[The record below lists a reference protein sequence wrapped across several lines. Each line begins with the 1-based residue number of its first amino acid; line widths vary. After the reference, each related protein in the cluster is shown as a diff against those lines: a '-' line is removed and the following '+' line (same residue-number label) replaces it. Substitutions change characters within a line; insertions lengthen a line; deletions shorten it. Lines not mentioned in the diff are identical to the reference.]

1 MAKYNPLTAELV
13 KELETIVGAKNV
25 TIDPE
30 KMETYS
36 HDEETDPRY
45 QHMPEAVVF
54 PENAQQ
60 IAEIMKLANR
70 ALVPVVARGGG
81 TGLAAAAVPLFGG
94 IVVSTERMNQV
105 QDMVQHYHQ
114 SVKSEGPSEEDK
126 FLHPAEIEMETHE
139 EERLRIRVCMV
150 CGCL

>member
-54 PENAQQ
+54 PKNAQQ
-60 IAEIMKLANR
+60 IAKIDIIFIRRLHHIVAARTGNDVALLPALHRGHGR
-70 ALVPVVARGGG
+70 ADL
-81 TGLAAAAVPLFGG
+81 
-94 IVVSTERMNQV
+94 
-105 QDMVQHYHQ
+105 
-114 SVKSEGPSEEDK
+114 
-126 FLHPAEIEMETHE
+126 
-139 EERLRIRVCMV
+139 
-150 CGCL
+150 

>member
-1 MAKYNPLTAELV
+1 MTREKSEGGIFVAKYNSLTPEIV
-13 KELETIVGAKNV
+13 KELERIVGAKNV
-25 TIDPE
+25 MVDPE

-54 PENAQQ
+54 PDNAGQ

-70 ALVPVVARGGG
+70 ELLPVVARGGG

-94 IVVSTERMNQV
+94 IVISTEHMNQV
-105 QDMVQHYHQ
+105 LEVN
-114 SVKSEGPSEEDK
+114 EDS
-126 FLHPAEIEMETHE
+126 M
-139 EERLRIRVCMV
+139 
-150 CGCL
+150 

>member
-1 MAKYNPLTAELV
+1 MAKYNPLTAEMV
-13 KELETIVGAKNV
+13 KELETIVGAKNI

-70 ALVPVVARGGG
+70 CLVPVVARGGG

-105 QDMVQHYHQ
+105 LEINTDAMYMVVQPGVRTDDVQ
-114 SVKSEGPSEEDK
+114 KAAK
-126 FLHPAEIEMETHE
+126 
-139 EERLRIRVCMV
+139 
-150 CGCL
+150 